1 MIRRAIETEFLTL
14 LREFPVVTVLGPR
27 QAGKTTLVRK
37 LLKDYTYVS
46 LENPELRQ
54 LAKEDPKQF
63 LVRYPKRVIFDE
75 VQRVP
80 LLLSYL
86 QGIVDED
93 PSNGQF
99 VLTGSHQLELN
110 QAVSQSLAGRTAILT
125 LYPFSLAELAEA
137 EVTFESFEEAIV
149 KGFLP
154 RIYDQNQRPSSA
166 YSSYFRTYVERDV
179 RQLIQLKDVSVFEK
193 FITLLAGRVGQLVD
207 HTSLGNDVGWMAK
220 RLKIGSR
227 FWKLHFSFFVSR
239 RISKTLGNG

>member
-154 RIYDQNQRPSSA
+154 RIYDPESKAIIRLLKLLQNLCQ
-166 YSSYFRTYVERDV
+166 RDV

-207 HTSLGNDVGWMAK
+207 HTSLGNDVGVD
-220 RLKIGSR
+220 G
-227 FWKLHFSFFVSR
+227 
-239 RISKTLGNG
+239 KTIKN